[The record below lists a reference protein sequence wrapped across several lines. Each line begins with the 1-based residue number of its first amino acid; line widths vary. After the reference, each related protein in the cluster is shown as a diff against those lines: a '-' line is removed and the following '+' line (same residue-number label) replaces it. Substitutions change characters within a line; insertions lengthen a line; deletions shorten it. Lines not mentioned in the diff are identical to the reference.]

1 MESTRRKWDGSQ
13 AEGDAAAETW
23 LRQVAR
29 APTLPLA
36 DLTGGRLVS
45 GATLCGGRF
54 VVIRLIGAGGMGVVY
69 AANDLAQDT
78 VVAIKAL
85 PAVNGAAI
93 YGLKSEFRS
102 IADLSH
108 PNLVQLHE
116 LFADGE
122 RYFFSMELVDG
133 EPFDRWTRPTDLDVH
148 DIDLARLSAGLSQ
161 LLSAI
166 EAIHATGKL
175 HRDIKPSNVLVTPEG
190 RVVVLDFGLAADPE
204 PGGVGQT
211 LDEGTVTGTPAYM
224 APEQA
229 AGRTTS
235 AASDIYAVGAMLYEI
250 LSGCLPFNGTSGE
263 IIARKQTESA
273 PPLLTVAPSIDP
285 KLAELCDAML
295 ARVPHARP
303 SLAAVRERLEAAL
316 AAVVPAEPLKVY
328 ESPPSAR
335 TSRPPESAT
344 QSGTWTRERETLIGR
359 EAELRTLRAA
369 FDATLEGSAVV
380 VVVSGESGMGK
391 STLIDAFLQRI
402 RARSHGFVLSGRC
415 FERESVPFKGFDS
428 LVDDLSRSLRKLPA
442 LEAAALMPRDV
453 YALAR
458 LFPVLDRIDAV
469 AQQPRKEVADL
480 QELRSC
486 AFQAF
491 AELLARMRDRR
502 PLVLCVDDWQWVD
515 RDSTLLMR
523 ALLSQ
528 PEPIPMLTIVCH
540 RSEGGRDQT
549 ILARIR
555 AEARTQRRLEVREL
569 AVGPLSESA
578 TTELAQRLLH
588 DDASG
593 QLARAAA
600 RESGGSPFFTVELAR
615 YAAALRDEHRLPGL
629 TLSYVLAQRVAT
641 LPEPSRRALQLMALA
656 ASPLPVDVVQAA
668 IGATHADLDVLRSAQ
683 LTRHGQSEHGRS
695 VECYH
700 DRIRETVERSIRVLE
715 RRELY
720 AALARAL
727 GGRKEADA
735 ELLSRCLEGAGALE
749 EAAQSAELAGDR
761 AAHAMAFGHGTRLY
775 QRARMLAAK
784 PQLALLEKLG
794 NAFADAGR
802 GVDASSAYQDAALL
816 GSREQSI
823 DLRRRAAE
831 QLLRTG
837 HAKEGTALMRAVC
850 RELGIRL
857 PGGPRSALAS
867 IVATRALIKLRGL
880 TPRASQEGAARAL
893 SSLDRLRLET
903 AGSAVTGLFN
913 CEPVVAAALADRY
926 LIRALDAGDPAHLS
940 RALGFTAYFNSF
952 ANAGSLTRC
961 SELLELGMRYAEQTG
976 RPEAIGFMRVTMGH
990 VAVHCGSISTSR
1002 PHYAA
1007 AFELLRGRSGVAWE
1021 IGIGH
1026 IYDKSTAFLHG
1037 DFAGIAREAP
1047 ALLDAAH
1054 AGSNVLLVSAM
1065 SGWCGAPAWL
1075 AAGDTAGYRERL
1087 SDARKLWT
1095 PQREMQWP
1103 DWFMLIGEVLLALYS
1118 GEPGTGFSRLHA
1130 EWPAYHRSIFA
1141 RTEVVRAMTHW
1152 ARGGCAVAAL
1162 NRRGASSD
1170 LHKEWLAVARKDAAT
1185 LAKSSLKQAQAWGL
1199 GIEAGLALAINLK
1212 ATAIAKLRAALTT
1225 YDEVGYAMYAA
1236 AARRRLG
1243 ELIGG
1248 EEGRTLCEQGN
1259 AVMRAQG
1266 VVNPDAICEMLVPG
1280 CGSD

>member
-1 MESTRRKWDGSQ
+1 
-13 AEGDAAAETW
+13 
-23 LRQVAR
+23 VAR

-36 DLTGGRLVS
+36 DLGGGQLAS
-45 GATLCGGRF
+45 GSTLCGGRF
-54 VVIRLIGAGGMGVVY
+54 VVMRRVGAGGMGVVY
-69 AANDLAQDT
+69 AARDIAQDT

-108 PNLVQLHE
+108 PNLVQLQE
-116 LFADGE
+116 LFADAD

-133 EPFDRWTRPTDLDVH
+133 EPFDRWARPTDLA
-148 DIDLARLSAGLSQ
+148 DIDFARLASGLSQ

-166 EAIHATGKL
+166 EAIHAAGKL

-229 AGRTTS
+229 AGRATT
-235 AASDIYAVGAMLYEI
+235 AASDVYALGAMLYEI
-250 LSGCLPFNGTSGE
+250 LGGCLPFNGTSGE
-263 IIARKQTESA
+263 IIARKQTEQA
-273 PPLLTVAPSIDP
+273 PPLSSVASHVEPL
-285 KLAELCDAML
+285 LAQLCDAML
-295 ARVPHARP
+295 ARIPHARP
-303 SLAAVRERLEAAL
+303 SLESVRARLEAAFARL
-316 AAVVPAEPLKVY
+316 VPAERLSVHQ
-328 ESPPSAR
+328 PPSGRA
-335 TSRPPESAT
+335 SRPPESVT
-344 QSGTWTRERETLIGR
+344 QSGMWAKEREPLLGR
-359 EAELRTLRAA
+359 DAELRAMRAA

-380 VVVSGESGMGK
+380 MVLSGESGMGK
-391 STLIDAFLQRI
+391 SALLDTFLHRI
-402 RARSHGFVLSGRC
+402 RERAHAFVLSGRC

-428 LVDDLSRSLRKLPA
+428 LVDDLSRSLRRLPA

-458 LFPVLDRIDAV
+458 LFPVLDRIEAV

-549 ILARIR
+549 ILSRIR

-569 AVGPLSESA
+569 SVGPLSESA

-588 DDASG
+588 DDEGG

-656 ASPLPVDVVQAA
+656 ASPLLVDVVQTAV
-668 IGATHADLDVLRSAQ
+668 GATHADLDVLRSAQ
-683 LTRHGQSEHGRS
+683 LTRHGQGELGRS

-700 DRIRETVERSIRVLE
+700 DRIRETVERSIRELE

-727 GGRKEADA
+727 GGRKETDA

-749 EAAQSAELAGDR
+749 EAAHSAELAGDR
-761 AAHAMAFGHGTRLY
+761 AAHAMAFGHASRLY
-775 QRARMLAAK
+775 QRARMLDAK
-784 PQLALLEKLG
+784 PRLRLLEKLG

-802 GVDASSAYQDAALL
+802 GVDAASAYRDAARL
-816 GSREQSI
+816 GSSEESI

-837 HAKEGTALMRAVC
+837 HAKEGTALMRGVC
-850 RELGIRL
+850 RELGIHL
-857 PGGPRSALAS
+857 PKGPRAALLS
-867 IVATRALIKLRGL
+867 IVATRALLKLRGL
-880 TPRASQEGAARAL
+880 APRPRADGAATSSRL

-926 LIRALDAGDPAHLS
+926 LIRALDSADPAHMS
-940 RALGFTAYFNSF
+940 RALGFKAYFNSF

-961 SELLELGMRYAEQTG
+961 SELLEHGMRYAEQTG
-976 RPEAIGFMRVTMGH
+976 RPEAVGFMRVMMGH

-1002 PHYAA
+1002 AHYAA

-1047 ALLDAAH
+1047 ALLDTAH

-1075 AAGDTAGYRERL
+1075 APDDTTGYRERL

-1103 DWFMLIGEVLLALYS
+1103 DWFMLIGEVMLALYS

-1152 ARGGCAVAAL
+1152 ARGGCAVAAI

-1170 LHKEWLAVARKDAAT
+1170 LQKEWLSVARKDAAT

-1199 GIEAGLALAINLK
+1199 GIEAGLALAVDER
-1212 ATAIAKLRAALTT
+1212 ATAVSKLRATLAT
-1225 YDEVGYAMYAA
+1225 YEEVGYAMYAA

-1243 ELIGG
+1243 ELLGG
-1248 EEGRTLCEQGN
+1248 DDGRALWAEGN

-1280 CGSD
+1280 SRTGD